1 MGAKLELGSLLHN
14 RYHIVE
20 ILGQGGMGSVY
31 RAVDENLG
39 VDVAVKENLFT
50 TEDYARQFRLEA
62 VILANLR
69 HAHLP
74 RVTDHFVI
82 PEQGQYLIMDYIDG
96 EDLRDRIERN
106 GPISEEEA
114 ILIGA
119 AMCDALQYLHTRNP
133 SIIHRD
139 LKPGNVRISKD
150 GHIYLVDF
158 GLAKLVKAGQ
168 ATTTGARAMTPGY
181 SPPEQYGTART
192 GPRTDIYS
200 LGATLYAAL
209 TGTIPEDGLARAVD
223 NVELVPLREYNPKVS
238 RKLAA
243 AIEKAMAVHPEDRFQ
258 SAQEFGQA
266 LLNSKSN
273 TQRQDGEI
281 VIAPPPQ
288 SPGSEDNGKLAQEI
302 PDDNGNGPTP
312 PPPSKSPRNPHRARW
327 WVFLSFFLLTIV
339 VALGSILIFLSPITK
354 ALLGNLITS
363 TPTSSV
369 ALAIITP
376 AAQVET
382 SLQPSATQTK
392 PTSPSPSSTF
402 TRTLLPSLTAFQ
414 TPTPTQTPAATAT
427 SLGGGFSQLAY
438 VSDHSGMP
446 QIFIMNSD
454 GSNPLQITNLTFGA
468 CQPSWSPD
476 GERLVFTSPCSKRQD
491 DYPGANL
498 YIINSNGSNLI
509 PLQTGAEGNFDP
521 AWSPDGTRIA
531 FTSLRDGSRQIY
543 VLTLGNNQ
551 VTRLTGV
558 SRDVRLPDW
567 SMQPAWSHSG
577 TQIVFTGHG
586 LLTDSLQIWE
596 MSDAG
601 LGQSFLI
608 HRGAD
613 RWNSLPDWSPDGKT
627 ILFSETMGAQ
637 ELGWLMRFDS
647 ETLSVDH
654 LRTGASGTHGD
665 YSPDGAWV
673 AYESKDN
680 EDTNRQ
686 DFDIYLVRSD
696 GTGAIVRLTNALT
709 MEFDPAWRPIIA
721 P

>member
-1 MGAKLELGSLLHN
+1 
-14 RYHIVE
+14 
-20 ILGQGGMGSVY
+20 
-31 RAVDENLG
+31 
-39 VDVAVKENLFT
+39 
-50 TEDYARQFRLEA
+50 
-62 VILANLR
+62 
-69 HAHLP
+69 
-74 RVTDHFVI
+74 
-82 PEQGQYLIMDYIDG
+82 MDYIEG
-96 EDLRDRIERN
+96 EDLRDRMERT

-114 ILIGA
+114 ILIGT

-158 GLAKLVKAGQ
+158 GLAKLVKAGE

-209 TGTIPEDGLARAVD
+209 TGTIPEDGLARAMD
-223 NVELVPLREYNPKVS
+223 NVELVPIREYNPKVS
-238 RKLAA
+238 RKLTA

-258 SAQEFGQA
+258 SAEDFGKA

-273 TQRQDGEI
+273 SQRQDGEI

-288 SPGSEDNGKLAQEI
+288 TQESEENRKLAQEI
-302 PDDNGNGPTP
+302 PDDIGNGEIP
-312 PPPSKSPRNPHRARW
+312 PPPSRPSRKSRRARL
-327 WVFLSFFLLTIV
+327 WVFLSIFLLTIV
-339 VALGSILIFLSPITK
+339 VALGSILVFWSPFTK
-354 ALLGNLITS
+354 AILGKLITS
-363 TPTSSV
+363 TPTSLV
-369 ALAIITP
+369 ASALDTP

-382 SLQPSATQTK
+382 SLVSTATQSN
-392 PTSPSPSSTF
+392 PNSLSPSPTF
-402 TRTLLPSLTAFQ
+402 TRTPLPSLTPFQ
-414 TPTPTQTPAATAT
+414 TPTLTETPAATAT
-427 SLGGGFSQLAY
+427 SMGGGFSQIAFA
-438 VSDHSGMP
+438 SDQTGMP
-446 QIFIMNSD
+446 QVYIMNAD
-454 GSNPLQITNLTFGA
+454 GSNPMQVTNLTFGA

-476 GERLVFTSPCSKRQD
+476 GKRLVFTSPCSKRQD
-491 DYPGANL
+491 AYPGADL
-498 YIINSNGSNLI
+498 YIINADGSNMT
-509 PLQTGAEGNFDP
+509 PLETGAEGNFDP

-543 VLTLGNNQ
+543 VITLGNNQ
-551 VTRLTGV
+551 VTRLTGD
-558 SRDVRLPDW
+558 SSDVHLPDW
-567 SMQPAWSHSG
+567 SMQPAWSPRG

-613 RWNSLPDWSPDGKT
+613 LWNSLPDWSPDGKT

-647 ETLSVDH
+647 LTLNVDH
-654 LRTGASGTHGD
+654 LRTGASGTHGV

-673 AYESKDN
+673 AYESKDAQ
-680 EDTNRQ
+680 DSIRQ
-686 DFDIYLVRSD
+686 DYDIYLVRSD
-696 GTGAIVRLTNALT
+696 GTGAIVRLTKAQT
-709 MEFDPAWRPIIA
+709 MEFDPDWRPIIT

>member
-82 PEQGQYLIMDYIDG
+82 AEQGQYLIMDYIDG
-96 EDLRDRIERN
+96 EDLRDRMERT

-288 SPGSEDNGKLAQEI
+288 FPGSEDNGKLAQEI
-302 PDDNGNGPTP
+302 PDDIGNGPTP
-312 PPPSKSPRNPHRARW
+312 PPPSKSPRKPHRARW

-339 VALGSILIFLSPITK
+339 IVLGSILIFWSPITK

-369 ALAIITP
+369 ALAIDTP

-382 SLQPSATQTK
+382 SLQPSATQSK
-392 PTSPSPSSTF
+392 PTSLSPSSTF
-402 TRTLLPSLTAFQ
+402 TRTLLPSLTTFQ
-414 TPTPTQTPAATAT
+414 TPTPTKTPAATAT

-438 VSDHSGMP
+438 VSDHTGMP

-476 GERLVFTSPCSKRQD
+476 GERLVFTSPCSQRQD

-498 YIINSNGSNLI
+498 YIINSDGSNLT
-509 PLQTGAEGNFDP
+509 LLETGAEGNFDP

-567 SMQPAWSHSG
+567 SMQPAWSPSG

-613 RWNSLPDWSPDGKT
+613 LWNSLPDWSPDGKT

-637 ELGWLMRFDS
+637 ELGWLMHFDS
-647 ETLSVDH
+647 ATLSVDH

-686 DFDIYLVRSD
+686 DFDIYLVKSD